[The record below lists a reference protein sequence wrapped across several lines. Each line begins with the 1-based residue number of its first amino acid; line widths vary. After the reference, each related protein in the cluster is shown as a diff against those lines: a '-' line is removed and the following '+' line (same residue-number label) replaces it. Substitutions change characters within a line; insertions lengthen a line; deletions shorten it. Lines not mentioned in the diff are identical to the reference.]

1 MSTLQTL
8 TDDADT
14 VDSESVG
21 TALSLI
27 DTISDQ
33 RVPIDT
39 VNSGLTTISNLLC
52 SLKLEQRTTGDS

>member
-1 MSTLQTL
+1 MSTLKIL

-14 VDSESVG
+14 IDSESVG

-33 RVPIDT
+33 SVPIDT
-39 VNSGLTTISNLLC
+39 VDSGLTTVSNLLC
-52 SLKLEQRTTGDS
+52 SLKLEQMTTGES